1 MDPLTPT
8 AMKNSFSAYIR
19 SMLAAAALAVALLAT
34 GCEDVQETAM
44 EELTDGYWVP
54 ADTAEAQYLI
64 SFDRAWRMF
73 YYQCVPVGKGFDAC
87 YDAAVQPHSGYAVD
101 AVNGRLC
108 FLPNEWYDILVLD
121 ATTLTL
127 SSSDGQ
133 NTVRFVKVAGKVVVL
148 SPEEFRERH
157 PEAVER
163 DYALP
168 LCQ

>member
-1 MDPLTPT
+1 
-8 AMKNSFSAYIR
+8 MKTSFTRYIR

-54 ADTAEAQYLI
+54 DTTDASYLI
-64 SFDRAWRMF
+64 SFDRSWRMF

-108 FLPNEWYDILVLD
+108 FLPNEWYDILLLD

-127 SSSDGQ
+127 SSSDRQ
-133 NTVRFVKVAGKVVVL
+133 NTVRFVKAEGKVIVL

-157 PEAVER
+157 PEAAGR
-163 DYALP
+163 
-168 LCQ
+168 